1 MAKMSR
7 MSSKLA
13 KCNMGSGSSFLSSLF
28 ILVVYVAIAYVLYR
42 VIMYFM
48 SDIIGFIILGLLAGA
63 LAKWITPGK
72 QKSGCLFTVVLGI
85 GGSIVGGFIAKFL
98 SFLPATSDNGLLPSW
113 GSIIT
118 ATLGAFLLLLIFS
131 KKGKK

>member
-1 MAKMSR
+1 
-7 MSSKLA
+7 
-13 KCNMGSGSSFLSSLF
+13 
-28 ILVVYVAIAYVLYR
+28 
-42 VIMYFM
+42 MYFM

-118 ATLGAFLLLLIFS
+118 ATLGAFLLILIFS